1 MKVWVTGAEGILGS
15 ALQKALLGRG
25 ISFAASSRRHA
36 DVTDIDSLENFYWK
50 KGPFTHL
57 IHCAAYTKVDRAEEE
72 PEEAWIV
79 NAQAPE
85 VLGRLAARE
94 GMKMLHLSTDYV
106 FDGTSAKPYTETD
119 LLQPASVYGKT
130 KAEGE
135 AMLLDVLPDACIIR
149 TSWLFGPRGRNFVST
164 MLDLMRSREMVQ
176 VVSDQRGRPT
186 YAPDLA
192 EALIDALD
200 WKGVYH
206 IANSGQTSWY
216 AFALAI
222 RETARAKGILLSCY
236 SVEPISSAD
245 FGAVAPRPRFSVLD
259 TSKADLA
266 RGKSLRP
273 WKEGLRECMSI
284 YA

>member
-15 ALQKALLGRG
+15 ALQKALRG
-25 ISFAASSRRHA
+25 KNIPFVASARRHA
-36 DVTDIDSLENFYWK
+36 DVTDGESIEAFYRR

-57 IHCAAYTKVDRAEEE
+57 IHCAAYTKVDRAESE

-85 VLGRLAARE
+85 ELGRLAARE
-94 GMKMLHLSTDYV
+94 GMRMLHISTDYV
-106 FDGTSAKPYTETD
+106 FDGISSTPYTETD
-119 LLQPASVYGKT
+119 LLKPASIYGKT

-135 AMLLDVLPDACIIR
+135 ARLLNVLPDACIIR
-149 TSWLFGPRGRNFVST
+149 TSWLFGPIGRNFVST
-164 MLDLMRSREMVQ
+164 MLDLMRSREMVR

-206 IANSGQTSWY
+206 IANTGQTSWY

-222 RETARAKGILLSCY
+222 RASARSKGILLSCY
-236 SVEPISSAD
+236 SVEPISSIEFD
-245 FGAVAPRPRFSVLD
+245 AVAPRPRFSVLD
-259 TSKADLA
+259 TTKADRE
-266 RGKSLRP
+266 RGKPLRF
-273 WKEGLRECMSI
+273 WKESLKECLSI